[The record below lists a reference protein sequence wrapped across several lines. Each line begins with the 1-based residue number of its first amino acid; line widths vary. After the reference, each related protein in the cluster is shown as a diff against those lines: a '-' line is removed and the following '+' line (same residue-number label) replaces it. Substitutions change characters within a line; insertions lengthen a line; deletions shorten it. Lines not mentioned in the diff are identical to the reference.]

1 MYNSMACMNT
11 GASQNELFAGRYLSQ
26 PCFSVFRCGE
36 ESSRGLLGCVAV
48 YCCGKIPTFQSSML
62 LQGEVSLKTEVARAS
77 EMLVSYHNSAQRHN
91 PEDLDLKTQTP

>member
-1 MYNSMACMNT
+1 
-11 GASQNELFAGRYLSQ
+11 
-26 PCFSVFRCGE
+26 
-36 ESSRGLLGCVAV
+36 
-48 YCCGKIPTFQSSML
+48 ML